1 MLIPPHLQN
10 EFEEDFEVC
19 ADCAHPFEVKTLDK
33 QGLCVSCADLVQV
46 EEDGSEEEGWKT
58 FTGPD
63 ALKNALTAWCEA
75 NDFSLPAEL

>member
-1 MLIPPHLQN
+1 MFIPAHLQN

-19 ADCAHPFEVKTLDK
+19 SSCGQPFEAGTLDE
-33 QGLCVSCADLVQV
+33 QGRCVSCVGLAEV
-46 EEDGSEEEGWKT
+46 EEDGSEEEGWQT

-75 NDFSLPAEL
+75 NDFPLSPES